1 MLSYEESDIL
11 REKIAFLE
19 QQIID
24 LQDATMT
31 LTDAMRDMQRFVIQL
46 SQNEILIAKQVAQW
60 PYVLIEDTVPKKRR
74 KTSNKPNSKEPP
86 DQQD

>member
-19 QQIID
+19 QQIVD
-24 LQDATMT
+24 LQDATMS
-31 LTDAMRDMQRFVIQL
+31 LTEGVRDMQRFVIQL
-46 SQNEILIAKQVAQW
+46 SHNQILIAKQVAQW
-60 PYVLIEDTVPKKRR
+60 PYVLIEDPNPKKRR